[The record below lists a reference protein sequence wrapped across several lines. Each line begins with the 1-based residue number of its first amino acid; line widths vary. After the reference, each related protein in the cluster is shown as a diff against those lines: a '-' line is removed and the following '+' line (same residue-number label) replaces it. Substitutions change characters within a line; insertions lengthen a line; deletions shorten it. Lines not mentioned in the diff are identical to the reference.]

1 MNACGLW
8 WGWWIQKKPT
18 CIAMPTAKYL
28 LFVFGPDAGH
38 INKCQLLAGH
48 QLRMQS
54 QSRVETRSKL
64 SANTKIRG
72 GIGGWVVENRW
83 KIHKTKHLPIE
94 R

>member
-1 MNACGLW
+1 MNESMWAGDEIW
-8 WGWWIQKKPT
+8 KNST

-28 LFVFGPDAGH
+28 LFVFGRDAGH

-64 SANTKIRG
+64 SANTKIREG
-72 GIGGWVVENRW
+72 KPVGNGRNSVENSQN
-83 KIHKTKHLPIE
+83 KAPAD
-94 R
+94 